1 MLSHIKS
8 ESPDMIPKQTLWA
21 LKLVVYLLWPVTAWA
36 TQITLADTLM
46 AVPGLAWAMVFIL
59 ATVSGLA
66 ALLNA
71 LKAGLP
77 PKWAIFVAAHLM
89 GSWLAGILVFFA
101 MEQADIAD
109 MTEAV
114 SIGLGSYAG
123 ARLMDKWSEFLI
135 RKVAPG

>member
-1 MLSHIKS
+1 
-8 ESPDMIPKQTLWA
+8 
-21 LKLVVYLLWPVTAWA
+21 
-36 TQITLADTLM
+36 M
-46 AVPGLAWAMVFIL
+46 AVPGLAWVMVFIL

-77 PKWAIFVAAHLM
+77 RKWAIFVAAHLM
-89 GSWLAGILVFFA
+89 GSWLAGLLIFFA
-101 MEQADIAD
+101 MEQADVAD

>member
-36 TQITLADTLM
+36 AQITLADTLM

-71 LKAGLP
+71 LEAGLP

-123 ARLMDKWSEFLI
+123 ARMMDKWSEFLV
-135 RKVAPG
+135 RKVS